1 MSEWVDVVAENALAI
16 GEHIVVDVEGVEVAI
31 FKLEDGFYALED
43 VCTHDGAEIA
53 SGELAGDE
61 IICPRHGARFCIRTG
76 AVLSAPA
83 YEDIASL
90 EVRLDAGRIKI
101 RDSRWD

>member
-1 MSEWVDVVAENALAI
+1 MSEWVDVVAESALAI
-16 GEHIVVDVEGVEVAI
+16 GEHMVVDVEGIDVAV

-43 VCTHDGAEIA
+43 MCTHDGAEIA
-53 SGELAGDE
+53 SGEIEDDE

-76 AVLSAPA
+76 EVKSAPA

-90 EVRLDAGRIKI
+90 EVKLVNGRIQI